1 MAWRSS
7 LTSERWE
14 KSLWVLFGSNFAGFC
29 WSLEIVGVWVRFCW
43 VFVGHLWVL
52 FWWWW
57 VMGNEARVVCLSFVA
72 SLDGGGGGGFSG
84 REIEEER

>member
-1 MAWRSS
+1 M
-7 LTSERWE
+7 TSERWE

-52 FWWWW
+52 FWRWW
-57 VMGNEARVVCLSFVA
+57 VIGNEARVVCLSFVA